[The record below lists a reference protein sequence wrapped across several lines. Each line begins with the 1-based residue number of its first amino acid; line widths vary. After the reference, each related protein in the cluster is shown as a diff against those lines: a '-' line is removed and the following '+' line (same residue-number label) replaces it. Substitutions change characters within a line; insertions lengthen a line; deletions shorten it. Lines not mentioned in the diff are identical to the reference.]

1 MSIQAISNII
11 YDIKDNLTDFQFKSI
26 MDTLLI
32 LNKQLPT
39 NDKKKAITEEDWC
52 NKFYKQYF
60 YHSNQNNKLYKYQ
73 YIMQDQS
80 LLIFY
85 EYTTKRVCVGNH
97 FIYERVY
104 DDELIEDTDATII
117 NITPKYC
124 KLLINNHQKKISNLT
139 LCKLI
144 HYPYIVIL

>member
-1 MSIQAISNII
+1 MSIQTISNII

-32 LNKQLPT
+32 LNKQIPT
-39 NDKKKAITEEDWC
+39 NNKKEAITEQTFVGL
-52 NKFYKQYF
+52 FYKQYF
-60 YHSNQNNKLYKYQ
+60 YHSNHNNKLYKYQ

-85 EYTTKRVCVGNH
+85 EYLTKKVSSG
-97 FIYERVY
+97 FQFTYERVY

-139 LCKLI
+139 LCKII
-144 HYPYIVIL
+144 HFPYIVIL